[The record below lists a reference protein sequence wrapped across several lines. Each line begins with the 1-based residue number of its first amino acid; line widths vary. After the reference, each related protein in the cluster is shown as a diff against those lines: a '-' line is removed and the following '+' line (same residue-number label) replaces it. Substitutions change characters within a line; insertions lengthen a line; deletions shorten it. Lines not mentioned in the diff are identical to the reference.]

1 MENGFI
7 FIPREF
13 LDGSIWKEKR
23 AYSEALALIDLHM
36 MARYGAGPA
45 EVVVANRRVRVE
57 HGQLV
62 ASLRYL
68 GSRWRWSVGR
78 VRRFVALLR
87 DGGWI
92 AADTTEGILRIT
104 VPDGVGA
111 KLEEPH
117 GQPLA
122 DGGDV
127 PGRVPGQ
134 APPAAPRHTAGY
146 TSGTVCGTK
155 KKKGRKEEKET
166 SLTGGKERLSPSP
179 TQAGEVF
186 QHEVGVEPG
195 SSSEASAEPPY
206 RPSGHA
212 LRETASGTRADGG
225 TGHGDVGPAA
235 GGRLPGG
242 EQKGAMWE
250 RPGAQCGLLRPYLRQ
265 AAAGQAAGRWLRVAE
280 VEAALMADGRWLDRV
295 RERANLTAA
304 RPVAGKERAVSVPQK
319 LEIKRIA
326 SLLQGF
332 DGGKDRADVV
342 ERIDRFLTAV
352 LLQGGGE
359 HFVERHP
366 RTFNSR

>member
-127 PGRVPGQ
+127 PGRVPELV
-134 APPAAPRHTAGY
+134 PPVAAHCGVHFRH
-146 TSGTVCGTK
+146 SLRHKEEERK
-155 KKKGRKEEKET
+155 KRRERNLPYGRKRKAVAF
-166 SLTGGKERLSPSP
+166 SRTGRRGLS
-179 TQAGEVF
+179 A
-186 QHEVGVEPG
+186 
-195 SSSEASAEPPY
+195 
-206 RPSGHA
+206 
-212 LRETASGTRADGG
+212 
-225 TGHGDVGPAA
+225 
-235 GGRLPGG
+235 
-242 EQKGAMWE
+242 
-250 RPGAQCGLLRPYLRQ
+250 
-265 AAAGQAAGRWLRVAE
+265 
-280 VEAALMADGRWLDRV
+280 
-295 RERANLTAA
+295 
-304 RPVAGKERAVSVPQK
+304 
-319 LEIKRIA
+319 
-326 SLLQGF
+326 
-332 DGGKDRADVV
+332 
-342 ERIDRFLTAV
+342 
-352 LLQGGGE
+352 
-359 HFVERHP
+359 
-366 RTFNSR
+366 

>member
-117 GQPLA
+117 VQPLA

-127 PGRVPGQ
+127 PGRVPEL
-134 APPAAPRHTAGY
+134 APPAASRHTAGY

-179 TQAGEVF
+179 TQAERF
-186 QHEVGVEPG
+186 FSMKGVWSPVPAAKPVRSRPTGLRATPCGKRPPG
-195 SSSEASAEPPY
+195 RA
-206 RPSGHA
+206 R
-212 LRETASGTRADGG
+212 TAGLAMAMWTRRRADGCPEG
-225 TGHGDVGPAA
+225 SKKA
-235 GGRLPGG
+235 R
-242 EQKGAMWE
+242 
-250 RPGAQCGLLRPYLRQ
+250 CGS
-265 AAAGQAAGRWLRVAE
+265 
-280 VEAALMADGRWLDRV
+280 V
-295 RERANLTAA
+295 RERS
-304 RPVAGKERAVSVPQK
+304 AGFYVPIRDR
-319 LEIKRIA
+319 LP
-326 SLLQGF
+326 QGRRR
-332 DGGKDRADVV
+332 GAGCAWLRWRLRSWPTGVGS
-342 ERIDRFLTAV
+342 T
-352 LLQGGGE
+352 GSGSG
-359 HFVERHP
+359 P
-366 RTFNSR
+366 T